1 MNRKLSLAAF
11 AVSLGCACTPAAA
24 AYTTIFAFG
33 DSLSDAGNLFSETG
47 GAVPLKP
54 YVDGHFSNGT
64 TWVEDL
70 SQMLGLRRM
79 MPFLTSADGTNF
91 AFGDAQTG
99 PTDNNP
105 FDPNSPFH
113 IDLPDQINAYD
124 LLNPKPVEGALY
136 TLDIGAND
144 IMNALEDKIPP
155 SELKTVMM
163 QAEANTID
171 SVKALVGLG
180 AQSLLFYEVPNLG
193 LTPRFKGTA
202 LQKTASDLAAS
213 FNTAVL
219 NGLVGFKSDGLKV
232 FTLDTYDLLGEI
244 EADPSHF
251 GFTNVS
257 DPCWTGSFTDPK
269 SGMVCSPD
277 PSGQNQFLFWD
288 EVHPTEAG
296 HFLTAEFAV
305 DALTAVPE
313 VSTWAMMLIGFAGLG
328 FAGYRRSRQCV
339 ITA

>member
-1 MNRKLSLAAF
+1 
-11 AVSLGCACTPAAA
+11 
-24 AYTTIFAFG
+24 
-33 DSLSDAGNLFSETG
+33 
-47 GAVPLKP
+47 
-54 YVDGHFSNGT
+54 
-64 TWVEDL
+64 
-70 SQMLGLRRM
+70 
-79 MPFLTSADGTNF
+79 
-91 AFGDAQTG
+91 
-99 PTDNNP
+99 
-105 FDPNSPFH
+105 
-113 IDLPDQINAYD
+113 
-124 LLNPKPVEGALY
+124 
-136 TLDIGAND
+136 
-144 IMNALEDKIPP
+144 
-155 SELKTVMM
+155 
-163 QAEANTID
+163 
-171 SVKALVGLG
+171 
-180 AQSLLFYEVPNLG
+180 
-193 LTPRFKGTA
+193 
-202 LQKTASDLAAS
+202 LAAS